1 MGLVPNKLKK
11 YVVNIKKDVF
21 VEEDPSQTCR
31 NYPTSEFDS
40 YTECD
45 DNYAR
50 KKMEQI
56 APGLTPVWMTNNL
69 ELATSQI
76 MPADRSAPGK

>member
-31 NYPTSEFDS
+31 NYPTSEFNS

-69 ELATSQI
+69 ELVTSQI
-76 MPADRSAPGK
+76 MPAHRSAPGK